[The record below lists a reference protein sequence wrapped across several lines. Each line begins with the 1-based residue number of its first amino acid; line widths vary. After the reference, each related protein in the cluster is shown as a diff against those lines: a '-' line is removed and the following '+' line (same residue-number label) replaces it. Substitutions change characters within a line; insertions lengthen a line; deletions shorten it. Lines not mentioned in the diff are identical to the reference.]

1 MEGRGERIEE
11 VMYLH
16 AELPSKMINVKET
29 ACEAKGHVF
38 QARVRK
44 PCTIEGTVCS

>member
-11 VMYLH
+11 VMYLQ

-29 ACEAKGHVF
+29 ACEAKGMCF
-38 QARVRK
+38 K
-44 PCTIEGTVCS
+44 PA